1 MDSSISINKP
11 SSSSKQRQMPKTK
24 SISNKKILKK
34 KRKRLSEMSDNLAE
48 SKKKKKLSINKSEI
62 FQQNKNN
69 STDNAETHKN
79 SSKSKDI
86 KNSNKTKAAKMNIN
100 KKIKK
105 NNDNCQESK
114 SLIPIETKSI
124 LKTKKKKKPLK
135 NSIKTKVSQLDKSVI
150 SKATSLNKEKAAK
163 LKKNVKKLKKS
174 ETEDSDNWEEEDEC
188 LYYCTSD
195 DNESD
200 DEDLR
205 KDIQNSSIFKDL
217 QKFLKKT
224 PDLNPI
230 ISSLEPVDDSVN
242 EYSED
247 DSLESNARMEESD
260 ENDDD
265 GDSFKEEI
273 EEGSSSEN
281 SDSETLHLD
290 SKPVKNK
297 QPIEKCENIDSKNSS
312 NVQLLS
318 RNANK
323 NKNSDIS
330 SNLRNKV
337 REKLASAKFR
347 FLNEKLYTETGKEAF
362 KYFTENKEEFD
373 DYHLGYRLQVSKWP
387 MNPVNEIISD
397 IQKLNKKMVIADLGC
412 GDAKIA
418 QTFPDRT
425 VHSFDL
431 VPLNE
436 YVKSCDISKVSLQ
449 NESVDVVVFCLSLMG
464 VNLKDY
470 LCEAFRILK
479 VDGILKIAEVES
491 RIEDLNHFI
500 KYLTSIGFT
509 LLKKNTK
516 HKMFVFLEL
525 KKQKAKCK
533 SGKIPSLSLRPCLYK
548 KR

>member
-1 MDSSISINKP
+1 MDSSVSINKP

-24 SISNKKILKK
+24 NISNMKILKK
-34 KRKRLSEMSDNLAE
+34 KKKRLSEMSDNLTE

-69 STDNAETHKN
+69 STDNTETHKTV
-79 SSKSKDI
+79 SESKHM
-86 KNSNKTKAAKMNIN
+86 KNSNKTKAAKLNIN
-100 KKIKK
+100 KKMKK

-114 SLIPIETKSI
+114 SFIPIETKSI

-150 SKATSLNKEKAAK
+150 SKATASKCQEKASK
-163 LKKNVKKLKKS
+163 LKKNIKKLKKS
-174 ETEDSDNWEEEDEC
+174 KAEDSDNWEEEDEC
-188 LYYCTSD
+188 IYYCTSD

-200 DEDLR
+200 DEVLK

-217 QKFLKKT
+217 EKFLKKT
-224 PDLNPI
+224 PDLNPS

-247 DSLESNARMEESD
+247 DSSESNAKME
-260 ENDDD
+260 ENDDE

-281 SDSETLHLD
+281 SDSETLNLD
-290 SKPVKNK
+290 SKPLEKK
-297 QPIEKCENIDSKNSS
+297 HPIEKAENIDCKNSP
-312 NVQLLS
+312 NVQMLG
-318 RNANK
+318 RNALNK

-337 REKLASAKFR
+337 REKLAAAKFR

-397 IQKLNKKMVIADLGC
+397 IQKLNKKMVITDLGC

-436 YVKSCDISKVSLQ
+436 YVKSCDISKVPLQ

-525 KKQKAKCK
+525 KKQKAKCN